1 MLKLLLLLIDYSE
14 SEVDLIGLFEIWL
27 HPHDLGECLLGV
39 LKRAISII
47 QDANAVPQLG
57 LLDLVSPIDIKLD
70 LCDLPSGLGDSTGL
84 VDMQCKLLEDCPSS
98 DSNVLWQSEKES

>member
-27 HPHDLGECLLGV
+27 HPHDLGECFLGV
-39 LKRAISII
+39 LKRAISIV

-57 LLDLVSPIDIKLD
+57 LLDLVSSIDMEVD
-70 LCDLPSGLGDSTGL
+70 LGDLPLGLGDSTGL
-84 VDMQCKLLEDCPSS
+84 VDMQCKPLEDCPSS
-98 DSNVLWQSEKES
+98 DSNALWESEKES